1 MVDMQEIEII
11 RIDKLLYYL
20 RFAKSRS
27 ISQKICETGHVRMDG
42 KRIISGHE
50 KVQIGSTITMP
61 RGDAIII
68 FIVDNI
74 PKRRGSATE
83 AQSHYHIIN

>member
-1 MVDMQEIEII
+1 MQDIDNI

-27 ISQKICETGHVRMDG
+27 IAHKICEKGHVRMDR
-42 KRIISGHE
+42 KRIMSGHE
-50 KVQIGSTITMP
+50 KVHIGSTITLP
-61 RGDAIII
+61 CGDAIII
-68 FIVDNI
+68 FTVDNI

-83 AQSHYHIIN
+83 AQSHYRIIN